1 MARRPVSLR
10 VPRALHL
17 EMQRMRCRAQRPP
30 AMKKWLLVVVQG
42 LALQVLRLVV
52 LECLAQPVHRVAA
65 LVVLLLVHRVA
76 HL

>member
-1 MARRPVSLR
+1 
-10 VPRALHL
+10 
-17 EMQRMRCRAQRPP
+17 
-30 AMKKWLLVVVQG
+30 MKKWLLVVMQG